1 MPITKNGTIEYNIP
15 KEIKE
20 KIPLMFYQAL
30 FGELVSVY
38 GFEFLIPHEELY
50 NEKDLVKSYIE
61 MVSEFIFASENTS
74 GYNAAFIQTCRKLS
88 MEWLIDYEKTLEW
101 YDSDIF
107 FNEISSEMIKNFCV
121 GKSKPENNYYTFLI
135 NSPDKE

>member
-1 MPITKNGTIEYNIP
+1 MPIKENGTIEYNIP

-20 KIPLMFYQAL
+20 KIPSMFYEAL
-30 FGELVSVY
+30 FGELVSVF
-38 GFEFLIPHEELY
+38 GFEFLVPHEELY
-50 NEKDLVKSYIE
+50 NEKDLVKGYTE
-61 MVSEFIFASENTS
+61 MVGEFIFASENTS

-107 FNEISSEMIKNFCV
+107 FNEISTGMIKNLC
-121 GKSKPENNYYTFLI
+121 KDKKECPNNYYTFLI
-135 NSPDKE
+135 SSQEK